1 MTERELI
8 EWFISLPA
16 YADYQKAIGQYN
28 HELRYAGPENSK
40 TLSFL
45 IPETL
50 YGINCNLAFYQ
61 HDALYAIGG
70 GAEDR
75 FNADIK
81 MMATALKIIEK
92 TPDRWYMY
100 GFNWGRK
107 HMARVRLIKYFEAV
121 RAGGVSS
128 FNFIK

>member
-8 EWFISLPA
+8 EWFIALPA
-16 YADYQKAIGQYN
+16 YKDYQKAIGQYN

-40 TLSFL
+40 VLSAI

-50 YGINCNLAFYQ
+50 YGINCNIAFYQ
-61 HDALYAIGG
+61 HDALYEIGG
-70 GAEDR
+70 TDEHR

-81 MMATALKIIEK
+81 MLATALFIIEN
-92 TPDRWYMY
+92 TPNRWYMY

-107 HMARVRLIKYFEAV
+107 HMARVRLIKYFECV
-121 RAGGVSS
+121 RAGGESS
-128 FNFIK
+128 FNFKG